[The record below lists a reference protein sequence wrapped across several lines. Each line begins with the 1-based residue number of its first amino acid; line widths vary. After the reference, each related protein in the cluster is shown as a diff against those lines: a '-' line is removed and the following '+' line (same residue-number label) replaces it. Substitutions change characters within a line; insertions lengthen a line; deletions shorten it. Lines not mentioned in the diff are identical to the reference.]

1 MCHTGAGRTHHS
13 ASCISRLLF
22 LERFPDQR
30 PPCAHAVIWPPALS
44 CGWTRLFIGDPP
56 AGYVAC
62 AIRGFL
68 QVEGTHK
75 CHGAAE
81 ANRYM
86 ESNVF
91 LSVTD
96 RDPQPLRRIPGRR
109 PPVIPSEVRGEGEAY
124 GPREWECQAH
134 TPALSCLMPKALTL
148 SLRPFI

>member
-30 PPCAHAVIWPPALS
+30 PPCAHAVIWPQPCRVDGPDCLS
-44 CGWTRLFIGDPP
+44 GILLLDTWPVQLE
-56 AGYVAC
+56 
-62 AIRGFL
+62 GFL

-124 GPREWECQAH
+124 GPRKWECQAH

>member
-91 LSVTD
+91 LSITD
-96 RDPQPLRRIPGRR
+96 RDPSLLGAFLGEGLLSFPRR
-109 PPVIPSEVRGEGEAY
+109 SEVREKRMDQESGNARLTRPLFPASC
-124 GPREWECQAH
+124 PRH
-134 TPALSCLMPKALTL
+134 
-148 SLRPFI
+148 

>member
-1 MCHTGAGRTHHS
+1 MSHGSRPHAPLCIVHFSFTLPREVSRSAPTMCTRCYM
-13 ASCISRLLF
+13 AS
-22 LERFPDQR
+22 
-30 PPCAHAVIWPPALS
+30 ALS

-91 LSVTD
+91 LSITD
-96 RDPQPLRRIPGRR
+96 RDPSLLGAFLGEGLLSFPRR
-109 PPVIPSEVRGEGEAY
+109 SEVREKRMDQESGNARLTRPLFPASC
-124 GPREWECQAH
+124 PRH
-134 TPALSCLMPKALTL
+134 
-148 SLRPFI
+148 

>member
-13 ASCISRLLF
+13 ASCISCLLF

-30 PPCAHAVIWPPALS
+30 PPCAHAVIWPQPCRVDGPDCLS
-44 CGWTRLFIGDPP
+44 GILLLDTWPVQLE
-56 AGYVAC
+56 
-62 AIRGFL
+62 GFL

-96 RDPQPLRRIPGRR
+96 RDPSLLGAFLGEGLLSFPRR
-109 PPVIPSEVRGEGEAY
+109 SEVREKRMDQESGNARLTRPLFPASC
-124 GPREWECQAH
+124 PRH
-134 TPALSCLMPKALTL
+134 
-148 SLRPFI
+148 